1 MQSTNQDAPFSF
13 HCIICIEPF
22 NLDDRPPVVLPCGHT
37 FLCAPCSKRLKRCM
51 ECRTS
56 LFIKAAS
63 TNSNSNVNTPSTS
76 STRPQPSP
84 STPISPRNRST
95 YSIHRERYHH
105 NYQTT
110 PIKKQL
116 PPPEPVP
123 LPIPKNHV
131 LISLMEA
138 AEQRKMA
145 LVDECSDSDI
155 DEYDDADQVL
165 NAIDVLSSDCGTYVV
180 RHNEGLA
187 IFENNP
193 YDLTLKKV
201 PSYLK
206 PLPMLRYGQKV
217 QVVSIDNGVYKL
229 ARNKGYLIADSAQLV
244 KVGIPFEKGCEI
256 EGMLKSVQSSK
267 TNLLKQMI
275 GLQAAE
281 KRLESQLQRIMEV
294 EPEYPVIEDFQPYEM
309 DHENVKENKGLLDE
323 TLNNKNLEIGLS
335 LSEESVTGTPTPAS
349 PPGTSN
355 TLSRQVLFI
364 NDEVEGGT
372 PISDT
377 VSESG
382 IHVRRSVSPLLRG
395 NTFICGGSLFPTLHS
410 ASDDDDDEGE
420 RRSLGRVR
428 FRRGGGGG
436 GGTADL
442 EYIQPVRSAD
452 VVDFRTGLSGHIALN
467 KRKKK
472 ASTFRRNEV
481 RQYEHRGIA
490 PIRTIRRN
498 LTDSPN

>member
-1 MQSTNQDAPFSF
+1 MFKAPQEMHGMQDQPI
-13 HCIICIEPF
+13 HQGWGIIDE
-22 NLDDRPPVVLPCGHT
+22 
-37 FLCAPCSKRLKRCM
+37 SKLKFQH
-51 ECRTS
+51 S
-56 LFIKAAS
+56 IYFIDLA
-63 TNSNSNVNTPSTS
+63 
-76 STRPQPSP
+76 QPSP

-105 NYQTT
+105 NNYQTT
-110 PIKKQL
+110 PIKKQ
-116 PPPEPVP
+116 PPPAEPIP

-138 AEQRKMA
+138 AERRKVVLM
-145 LVDECSDSDI
+145 DESSDSDA
-155 DEYDDADQVL
+155 DEYDDAEHVL

-180 RHNEGLA
+180 RDNEGLA

-206 PLPMLRYGQKV
+206 PPPMLRYGQKV
-217 QVVSIDNGVYKL
+217 QVVSIENGVHKL
-229 ARNKGYLIADSAQLV
+229 ARNEGYLIADDAQLV
-244 KVGIPFEKGCEI
+244 KVGMPFEKSCEI
-256 EGMLKSVQSSK
+256 EGMLKTVQSSK
-267 TNLLKQMI
+267 ANLAKEMV
-275 GLQAAE
+275 GLEEAE
-281 KRLESQLQRIMEV
+281 KRLESQLSKILKI
-294 EPEYPVIEDFQPYEM
+294 EPEHPIIEDFQPFEM
-309 DHENVKENKGLLDE
+309 DQENKPEHESLLDE
-323 TLNNKNLEIGLS
+323 TLNNKQFEIGLS
-335 LSEESVTGTPTPAS
+335 LSEESLIGTPTPAS

-364 NDEVEGGT
+364 SDEVESGT

-382 IHVRRSVSPLLRG
+382 IHVRRSVSPHLRG
-395 NTFICGGSLFPTLHS
+395 NAFMCGGSFFPILHS
-410 ASDDDDDEGE
+410 ASDDDERE
-420 RRSLGRVR
+420 RRRLGRVR
-428 FRRGGGGG
+428 PRRGGR
-436 GGTADL
+436 ADM
-442 EYIQPVRSAD
+442 EDIQPIRSVD

-472 ASTFRRNEV
+472 ATPFRRNEV

-498 LTDSPN
+498 LTDSPH